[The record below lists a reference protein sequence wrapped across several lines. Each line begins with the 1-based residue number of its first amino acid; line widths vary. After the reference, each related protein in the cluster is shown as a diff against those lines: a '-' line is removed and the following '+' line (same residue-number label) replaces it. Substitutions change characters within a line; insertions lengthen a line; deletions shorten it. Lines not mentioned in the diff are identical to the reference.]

1 MHHLGG
7 YNARGVKLAIGTDT
21 FPHDML
27 NEMKLAITLSKV
39 VSRHVDLLKLSD
51 LFHTATIGGAN
62 SVGRSD
68 LGRLAP
74 NAKADLVLVDLDHP
88 AMAPMRDPLR
98 SLIFSAGSAAI
109 RDVFVNGMQTVDHG
123 VVTTIDLP
131 AVSRALTEGQKR
143 ALADT
148 SNRDWAKRAA
158 DDISP
163 YALEIT

>member
-1 MHHLGG
+1 MGL
-7 YNARGVKLAIGTDT
+7 NPRQGVWI
-21 FPHDML
+21 
-27 NEMKLAITLSKV
+27 S
-39 VSRHVDLLKLSD
+39 
-51 LFHTATIGGAN
+51 TIGGAN

-109 RDVFVNGMQTVDHG
+109 RDVFVNGIQTVDLG
-123 VVTTIDLP
+123 IVMTIDVP

-148 SNRDWAKRAA
+148 PNRDWAKRAA